1 MRIQTCVDLKLQRA
15 QAILIPISSS
25 DLQSSG
31 PDGNGEGEK
40 GLGCIRLVAVDSSS
54 NRKSIFRL
62 ARFES
67 FVKRLEISV
76 PGANFKIFLYF
87 FPPVF
92 NCARSFQEFLKREGY
107 LTKLP
112 SPGQSWRLKKFRP
125 GLVGNSLA
133 TPVRPWPRNTFF
145 SQKIQKIKC

>member
-67 FVKRLEISV
+67 FVKKIGDFWYLVPIS
-76 PGANFKIFLYF
+76 
-87 FPPVF
+87 
-92 NCARSFQEFLKREGY
+92 RSFYIFFHQFSTVQGR
-107 LTKLP
+107 
-112 SPGQSWRLKKFRP
+112 FR
-125 GLVGNSLA
+125 NS
-133 TPVRPWPRNTFF
+133 
-145 SQKIQKIKC
+145 